1 MPASGAGDRSV
12 GREMRND
19 CELNWYETQI
29 EFSHWRRGAA
39 WAAVGPAAQ
48 VPFSSL
54 ALRSSY
60 ENEEAISLPLLVIAQ
75 SRDSNARTDNDG
87 DDDEQPPAA
96 AGEGGRLLPPS
107 LVRSSVRGVSL
118 VGLIAAAA
126 APRCPTQ
133 KYGRRDEGGG
143 ERASASDC
151 VRLRSQC

>member
-1 MPASGAGDRSV
+1 MREEERRGCESRVPASGAGDRSV

-96 AGEGGRLLPPS
+96 AGEGGRL
-107 LVRSSVRGVSL
+107 G
-118 VGLIAAAA
+118 
-126 APRCPTQ
+126 CWM
-133 KYGRRDEGGG
+133 EGG
-143 ERASASDC
+143 
-151 VRLRSQC
+151 LRPPRGGR